1 MIKKLLKF
9 NFSIYFLFNTTSCM
23 SNKQR
28 VSLSLENIVLVSLSD
43 SSSLFA
49 AISFEILAFKWTD
62 KASDLLSFLI
72 S

>member
-1 MIKKLLKF
+1 
-9 NFSIYFLFNTTSCM
+9 M

-28 VSLSLENIVLVSLSD
+28 VSLSLEDILLVSLSD

-62 KASDLLSFLI
+62 KASDLLSFFI